1 MNTWTNEELRKI
13 GSAEELEIAPLRDDG
28 TPRNPVT
35 IWVVRVGDGLYV
47 RSWRGRT
54 GAWFRHIQQRPEA
67 RIIAGGIT
75 KDVTLLDVSSDEA
88 LNNEIDAA
96 YQSKYGK
103 YGATYVPPMIAP
115 QARATSRK
123 LVVSDT
129 H

>member
-28 TPRNPVT
+28 TLRNPVT

-67 RIIAGGIT
+67 RIVAGGIT

-123 LVVSDT
+123 LVVSDP